1 MRRRSLVAGNCQ
13 AWYGQLMAARRSR
26 FLPWLLAYKALRTP
40 VAFGVSALLP
50 DAQGRVLLV
59 RQRYSPGWHFPGGG
73 VDRGEPPAKGIVR
86 ELQEEVGLQ
95 SCATPVLHG
104 LYTRAIGMTTNVVA
118 FYRVADA
125 QIVFRPNAE
134 IAEILWADLNAP
146 PDDATPATL
155 RRFAELKGDAAQSE
169 YW

>member
-1 MRRRSLVAGNCQ
+1 
-13 AWYGQLMAARRSR
+13 MAARRSR

-40 VAFGVSALLP
+40 VAFGVSAILTNA
-50 DAQGRVLLV
+50 DGRLLLV

-73 VDRGEPPAKGIVR
+73 VERGEPPAKAIVR

-95 SCATPVLHG
+95 SSTAPVLHG
-104 LYTRAIGMTTNVVA
+104 LYTRAVGMTTNVVA
-118 FYRVADA
+118 LYRVADA
-125 QIVFRPNAE
+125 QIAFRPNAE
-134 IAEILWADLNAP
+134 IAEILWAGLNAP

-155 RRFAELKGDAAQSE
+155 RRFAELRGEAAQSE